1 MKLLFLTDTHIRGT
15 SPVNRLDNFPQTLL
29 AKLKEV
35 VELAHDL
42 GVSAVLHGGD
52 LFDLPSPALGV
63 AGEFLAV
70 FQQLRVPFYGI
81 AGNHDLFGHN
91 LATLDRTML
100 GLAARLGLVRLLAP
114 GERVYLQDKGIRL
127 QLTGTGY
134 HVDLDRRDPRLDY
147 CVTKEECDVAVHLVH
162 GMLLEKRWIEGMAHT
177 LVDQITSTEADFT
190 LCGHNHLGIKD
201 MQAEGKWFLNPGSL
215 VRLSNHPREMER
227 QPQVLLLDFSG
238 GAPTYRKIPL
248 QTARPG
254 SEVLDRSKAEAQA
267 VREAKLAAFVSE
279 VRQAGQVKAYGL
291 QEIVEEIAR
300 RDGIPERVRHL
311 ALAKLAEAQKRLG
324 AVE

>member
-15 SPVNRLDNFPQTLL
+15 SPVNRLDNFPRTLL
-29 AKLKEV
+29 SKLQEV

-42 GVSAVLHGGD
+42 EVSAVLHGGD

-70 FQQLRVPFYGI
+70 LQKLKVPLYGI

-100 GLAARLGLVRLLAP
+100 GLAARLGLVQLLGP
-114 GERVYLQDKGIRL
+114 GEKVYLEDKGVRL

-134 HVDLDRRDPRLDY
+134 HVELDRRDPRLDY
-147 CVTKEECDVAVHLVH
+147 CVKKEDCDVAVHLVH
-162 GMLLEKRWIEGMAHT
+162 GMLLEQRWLEGMAHT
-177 LVDQITSTEADFT
+177 LVDQITDTEADFT

-201 MQAEGKWFLNPGSL
+201 MQVDGKWFLNPGSL
-215 VRLSNHPREMER
+215 VRLSNHPREMSR
-227 QPQVLLLDFSG
+227 HPQVLLLDFSG
-238 GAPTYRKIPL
+238 GAAVCRKIPL
-248 QTARPG
+248 QSARPG
-254 SEVLDRSKAEAQA
+254 EEVLDRSRAEAQEL
-267 VREAKLAAFVSE
+267 REAKLAAFVSE

-291 QEIVEEIAR
+291 TEIVEQIASQENISEAVR
-300 RDGIPERVRHL
+300 RL
-311 ALAKLAEAQKRLG
+311 ALQKLAEAEENLG
-324 AVE
+324 VAE